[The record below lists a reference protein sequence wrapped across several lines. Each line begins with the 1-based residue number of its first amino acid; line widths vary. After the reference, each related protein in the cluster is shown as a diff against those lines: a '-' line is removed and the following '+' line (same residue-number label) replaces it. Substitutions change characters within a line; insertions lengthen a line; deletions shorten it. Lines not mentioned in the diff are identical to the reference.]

1 MHINRGL
8 LFWGLALVTAGVVAL
23 AAAQGWIAIP
33 IMADLWDFWPVVLI
47 VVGLAIVLSRTPF
60 AVIGVIAAA
69 LVVGFAGG
77 AVIAAGPSFGT
88 CGDARGPQDT
98 ATGEFTTPSASV
110 SLDMNCGDLT
120 VGLADGSAW
129 EAVTTTGDGEAVSVE
144 ADAGSLEIRST
155 TGGFPFS
162 DDRQDWSITLG
173 RDVEYDLSLAIN
185 AFDGTLDLT
194 GGQFARLEAH
204 PNAGSLDMD
213 LSGSIVPE
221 FDVQLN
227 AGSLS
232 LQTDGETALTGLIGV
247 NAGSVDLCTAP
258 EAGLRITVNSN
269 VTFSHNLDEAG
280 LQQNGDT
287 YSTANFASSERA
299 VVLDVEGNAASFTLN
314 PEDGCA

>member
-1 MHINRGL
+1 MRL
-8 LFWGLALVTAGVVAL
+8 TAA
-23 AAAQGWIAIP
+23 
-33 IMADLWDFWPVVLI
+33 
-47 VVGLAIVLSRTPF
+47 
-60 AVIGVIAAA
+60 
-69 LVVGFAGG
+69 
-77 AVIAAGPSFGT
+77 
-88 CGDARGPQDT
+88 
-98 ATGEFTTPSASV
+98 
-110 SLDMNCGDLT
+110 
-120 VGLADGSAW
+120 
-129 EAVTTTGDGEAVSVE
+129 
-144 ADAGSLEIRST
+144 
-155 TGGFPFS
+155 
-162 DDRQDWSITLG
+162 
-173 RDVEYDLSLAIN
+173 
-185 AFDGTLDLT
+185 LDLT

-314 PEDGCA
+314 PEEGCA